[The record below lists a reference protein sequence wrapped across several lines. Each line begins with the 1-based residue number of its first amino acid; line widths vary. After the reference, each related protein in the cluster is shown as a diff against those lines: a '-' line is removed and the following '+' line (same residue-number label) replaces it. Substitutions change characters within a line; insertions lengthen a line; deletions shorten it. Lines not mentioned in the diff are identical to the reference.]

1 MSRSAIVTDTSN
13 NGASNNGTSNN
24 GARKATVMTEKAG
37 SRR

>member
-13 NGASNNGTSNN
+13 NDTSNNGTSNN
-24 GARKATVMTEKAG
+24 GARNATVMTEKAG